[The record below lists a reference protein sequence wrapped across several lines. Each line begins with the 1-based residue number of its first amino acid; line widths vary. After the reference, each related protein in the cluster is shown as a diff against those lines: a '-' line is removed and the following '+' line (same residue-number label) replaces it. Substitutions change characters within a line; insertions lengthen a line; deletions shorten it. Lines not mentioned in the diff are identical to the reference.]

1 MGVAA
6 STSEFPNNSSNRTHA
21 AEGFTF
27 VELFIKFA
35 LEEVIIEFALS
46 LWDLKEGHIRIGNH
60 KMHKKRKAYS
70 VGVPGADPPWR

>member
-6 STSEFPNNSSNRTHA
+6 STSEFPNNSSDRTHA

-35 LEEVIIEFALS
+35 LEEVIIEFAS
-46 LWDLKEGHIRIGNH
+46 LTLG
-60 KMHKKRKAYS
+60 
-70 VGVPGADPPWR
+70 PGGRSYQNR